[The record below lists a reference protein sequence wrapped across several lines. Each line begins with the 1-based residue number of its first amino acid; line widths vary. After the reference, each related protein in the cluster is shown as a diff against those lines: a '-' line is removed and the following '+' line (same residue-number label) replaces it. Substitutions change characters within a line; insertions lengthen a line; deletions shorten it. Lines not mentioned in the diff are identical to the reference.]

1 MTTRNHITVLLEKYA
16 AGTISA
22 EEQEQ
27 LSAAI
32 SAADDALYT
41 QLLHDYEQVV
51 MSHTTTLPPDARLFA
66 QLKSRITAM
75 DQELAAPR
83 VIRWKQYAAAAA
95 VALLAVWGAQ
105 HFFFRHNAIAPTA
118 QQLPVPGGNKAI
130 LTLDNGATVALD
142 SGNKVIQQGTASIY
156 QKNGQIQYSKTTGAV
171 AYNTL
176 STPRGGQFQVV
187 LPDGSHVWL
196 NAASS
201 IRYPTAFTGHERK
214 VELSGEG
221 YFDISPDAQ
230 RPFVVSCGG
239 TAIQVLGTEFNVM
252 AYSNEP
258 AQQACLVSGSIQV
271 IHASG
276 KTLLQPGRM
285 AFISANDVTVKTA
298 DIEQVTAWK
307 NGQLSLNTTDLK
319 SLMRQVERWYDVE
332 VRYEGTIPDRQF
344 GGLVSRNTQL
354 STLIQFLQES
364 GIHIKEDGR
373 IITVMP

>member
-16 AGTISA
+16 AGTITA
-22 EEQEQ
+22 EEQAQ

-41 QLLHDYEQVV
+41 QLLQNYEQVV
-51 MSHTTTLPPDARLFA
+51 MSNTTTLPPDARLFE
-66 QLKSRITAM
+66 QLKNRITAM
-75 DQELAAPR
+75 DQELTAPR
-83 VIRWKQYAAAAA
+83 VIRWKQYAAAA
-95 VALLAVWGAQ
+95 VILLAVWGAQ
-105 HFFFRHNAIAPTA
+105 HFFFRHPANAPTA
-118 QQLPVPGGNKAI
+118 QQLPVPGGDKAT
-130 LTLDNGATVALD
+130 LTLDNGATVTLD
-142 SGNKVIQQGTASIY
+142 SSSKVIQQGNTPIY
-156 QKNGQIQYSKTTGAV
+156 QKNGRIQYSQASKSV

-201 IRYPTAFTGHERK
+201 IRYPTAFTGNERK
-214 VELSGEG
+214 VELAGEG

-230 RPFVVSCGG
+230 RPFVVACGA
-239 TAIQVLGTEFNVM
+239 TMIQVLGTAFNVM
-252 AYSNEP
+252 AYANEP

-271 IHASG
+271 IHASS
-276 KTLLQPGRM
+276 KTLLQPGKM
-285 AFISANDVTVKTA
+285 ALIGTSDITVKTA